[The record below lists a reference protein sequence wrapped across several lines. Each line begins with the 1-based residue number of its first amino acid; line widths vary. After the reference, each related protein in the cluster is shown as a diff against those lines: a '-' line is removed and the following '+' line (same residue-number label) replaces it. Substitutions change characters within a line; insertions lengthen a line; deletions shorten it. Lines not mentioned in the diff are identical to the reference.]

1 MGKLFAYLA
10 FLASAYNKARYPQ
23 RFSVPDSEG
32 VQWKVHERQMSRQ
45 ELKTKQKKDTQISAT
60 GANYTDVCSRW
71 WKKEEKEV
79 KFCTRYQGWQTLDLL
94 KPWVG
99 AWDTGKQHTPKQTRC
114 T

>member
-1 MGKLFAYLA
+1 MERLFAYLA

-32 VQWKVHERQMSRQ
+32 VRHKVHKRQTSRQ
-45 ELKTKQKKDTQISAT
+45 ESRTERKNTQISAT

-71 WKKEEKEV
+71 QKKEEKEV
-79 KFCTRYQGWQTLDLL
+79 KFRTRHQGWRTLDLL
-94 KPWVG
+94 KPRVG